1 LNKKSYN
8 KNMRKRLK
16 PYLLTLILVCFMGVR
31 CSGSKDET
39 SSTASCTDVTE
50 TLGSPKTIEETVT
63 LINSLPRPLS
73 LGCFLNSL
81 KAPLGVMAV
90 NSTGSA
96 QPAVDNAN
104 PRIFIIRN
112 KLVLSVATAGAGR
125 SLLELG
131 ELVGSSESF
140 KGELA
145 FPVEGTVTADQIVS
159 QMAQTPSTST
169 CATCHGG
176 ERKVQHGTLGPLW
189 ASSIVRPNTAQKIS
203 YAYLRAQASSCD
215 SNATPHRC
223 DVLKAIYTKGLAE
236 DVDFPY

>member
-1 LNKKSYN
+1 
-8 KNMRKRLK
+8 MRKSLVH
-16 PYLLTLILVCFMGVR
+16 YLLVLLITSFFVIR
-31 CSGSKDET
+31 CSGSKNE
-39 SSTASCTDVTE
+39 STASANCTDVTE

-112 KLVLSVATAGAGR
+112 KLVLSVATAGTGR
-125 SLLELG
+125 SLLEFG
-131 ELVGSSESF
+131 ELVGSSESY

-145 FPVEGTVTADQIVS
+145 FPVEGTVTADQIIS
-159 QMAQTPSTST
+159 QMAQTSSSST
-169 CATCHGG
+169 CVTCHGG
-176 ERKVQHGTLGPLW
+176 ERKLQHGNLGLLW
-189 ASSIVRPNTAQKIS
+189 ASSIIRPNTAQRVN
-203 YAYLRAQASSCD
+203 YAYLRAQASACD
-215 SNATPHRC
+215 SNSTPHRC
-223 DVLKAIYTKGLAE
+223 EILKAIYTKGLAE